1 MVFEQLAQSI
11 MEIIAP
17 ALPYLIIGG
26 KKAAEE
32 AAKKMGSDA
41 WEKAKTLWKRLTPR
55 MKSRA
60 KEAARDVAASPD
72 DPELRE
78 DLREQIKEILS
89 DDPHLA
95 EELGLLVAARQKVG
109 GLQGQATAIKVETVA
124 KGTIDA
130 AQDIDNVA
138 RAGEAITVEVEHFA
152 GGEIKAYQKAEKVE
166 EGGKVIGVKI
176 GKM

>member
-41 WEKAKTLWKRLTPR
+41 WEKAKTLWEKLTPR

-72 DPELRE
+72 DPELRAA
-78 DLREQIKEILS
+78 LREQVKEILS
-89 DDPHLA
+89 DDPYLA
-95 EELGLLVAARQKVG
+95 EDLGLLVTAQQKVSD
-109 GLQGQATAIKVETVA
+109 LCGQATTVKVEDMM
-124 KGTIDA
+124 KGAIDTE
-130 AQDIDNVA
+130 QDIDNVA
-138 RAGEAITVEVEHFA
+138 RGGEAITVEVERLG
-152 GGEIKAYQKAEKVE
+152 GGEIKADQKAEKVE
-166 EGGKVIGVKI
+166 ENGKLICIKI